1 MCQSSV
7 CLVKIGLR
15 SLKVRHVVVYITEIA
30 NKYWHIDQVF
40 IAIFDK
46 KLEKDIRVKR

>member
-7 CLVKIGLR
+7 CLVKIELL

-40 IAIFDK
+40 IAILNK
-46 KLEKDIRVKR
+46 KLKKDIRIKG